1 MAGKSDALRERY
13 ERFSQGD
20 LEGALDLW
28 SDDFV
33 WEGSSASDLPGSGRH
48 EGKQAA
54 IEVLQQAVGAWDKFE
69 LSADE
74 FIEQG
79 RHRRFTRTH
88 RPGEGRAVRAAGRR
102 AHLALSRRRPNLP
115 PADPHRHPPKRTN
128 SRYRLKLSGK
138 ARKRTPASRSS
149 SNVGRLAPAA
159 LHTDLDKN

>member
-1 MAGKSDALRERY
+1 MAVKSDGLRERY

-33 WEGSSASDLPGSGRH
+33 WEGSSDSELPGSGRH

-54 IEVLQQAVGAWDKFE
+54 IEVLQRTVGAWDTFA

-79 RHRRFTRTH
+79 DT
-88 RPGEGRAVRAAGRR
+88 VV
-102 AHLALSRRRPNLP
+102 ALGHIDVSKDDRSARVPFV
-115 PADPHRHPPKRTN
+115 HIW
-128 SRYRLKLSGK
+128 RYRGDDEISRLQILTDTLES
-138 ARKRTPASRSS
+138 ARILGI
-149 SNVGRLAPAA
+149 V
-159 LHTDLDKN
+159 

>member
-33 WEGSSASDLPGSGRH
+33 WEGSNASELPGSGRH

-54 IEVLQQAVGAWDKFE
+54 IEVLQRTVGAWDTFE
-69 LSADE
+69 LGADE

-79 RHRRFTRTH
+79 DTVVALGHIDVSKNDRSTR
-88 RPGEGRAVRAAGRR
+88 
-102 AHLALSRRRPNLP
+102 LP
-115 PADPHRHPPKRTN
+115 FVHIW
-128 SRYRLKLSGK
+128 RYRGDDEVCRLQILTDTLES
-138 ARKRTPASRSS
+138 AR
-149 SNVGRLAPAA
+149 VLGIV
-159 LHTDLDKN
+159 

>member
-33 WEGSSASDLPGSGRH
+33 WEGSSDSDLPGSGRH

-54 IEVLQQAVGAWDKFE
+54 IEVLQQTVGAWDQFA

-74 FIEQG
+74 IIEQG
-79 RHRRFTRTH
+79 DTVVVLGHTDVAKGDRS
-88 RPGEGRAVRAAGRR
+88 AQ
-102 AHLALSRRRPNLP
+102 LP
-115 PADPHRHPPKRTN
+115 VVHIW
-128 SRYRLKLSGK
+128 RYRGDDEICRLQILTDTLES
-138 ARKRTPASRSS
+138 ARILG
-149 SNVGRLAPAA
+149 VV
-159 LHTDLDKN
+159 